1 MERRSPADEL
11 RAGVVGLGVIGGGVA
26 ISLARRGRNPVVH
39 DIRPDAAGDLPG
51 VRAVAPSAK
60 EVAQAS
66 DIVLLAVVDA
76 AQARDALTGPAGV
89 LAGAHEGTVVVLL
102 CTVTVEAV
110 HELASLCGA
119 VGVPLLDCGVTPG
132 TKAAEN
138 GMIAILG
145 GDRDV
150 IDYAR
155 PVLEDWAKQIV
166 HCGPLGTGMA
176 AKIGRNVV
184 TYGSWRAAYEGWSLA
199 VAAGVEPEKLFEIIR
214 AADPE
219 GMNPLLLLSEYR
231 SGAALPHWLTTA
243 EHFIDKDL
251 HAAQKLGARLGVDV
265 PVVDAARRTRH
276 ETVGPALSA
285 RKLPARE
292 LPARER

>member
-1 MERRSPADEL
+1 M
-11 RAGVVGLGVIGGGVA
+11 A
-26 ISLARRGRNPVVH
+26 ISMARRGRNPVVY
-39 DIRPDAAGDLPG
+39 DIRPDAADGLAG
-51 VRAVAPSAK
+51 VRAIAQSAK

-76 AQARDALTGPAGV
+76 AQAKDALSGPTGV
-89 LAGAHEGTVVVLL
+89 LAGAHGGTVVVLL
-102 CTVTVEAV
+102 CTVSVEAV
-110 HELASLCGA
+110 HELAQLCA
-119 VGVPLLDCGVTPG
+119 AADVPLLDCGVTPG

-145 GDRDV
+145 GEPDAV
-150 IDYAR
+150 DYAR
-155 PVLEDWAKQIV
+155 PVLEDWAKQVV

-184 TYGSWRAAYEGWSLA
+184 TYGCWRAAYEGWSLT
-199 VAAGVEPEKLFEIIR
+199 VAAGVEPGKLLEIIN

-219 GMNPLLLLSEYR
+219 GVNPFLLLSEYF

-251 HAAQKLGARLGVDV
+251 DAAQELGSRVDV
-265 PVVDAARRTRH
+265 AVPLVDVARRTRH
-276 ETVGPALSA
+276 ETVGPALS
-285 RKLPARE
+285 RRE
-292 LPARER
+292 G